1 MHRSPSSRRLVG
13 VAGQLC
19 VAIGLVDVAGQLGSG
34 CGCLIVV
41 LVSVTNQFTIL
52 ELVGVVLI
60 CVAAQFPGPAHLLFT
75 ACSAKL
81 PGVLLKK
88 GNGKNLIK
96 LFQAPFYSMGWKT
109 GQSLE
114 TKPA

>member
-1 MHRSPSSRRLVG
+1 MG
-13 VAGQLC
+13 VA
-19 VAIGLVDVAGQLGSG
+19 DPLGSG

-81 PGVLLKK
+81 PRPFAQKREWGEPGQIIPGSLLQYGVDNWAEPGDK
-88 GNGKNLIK
+88 
-96 LFQAPFYSMGWKT
+96 ASMSMSVG
-109 GQSLE
+109 
-114 TKPA
+114 